1 MSLEQNDVHQAI
13 ICYKKAIDADVK
25 CIKFHWQRCSL
36 LEQVAEKTKA
46 LLGYR
51 RLLNGTYL
59 ILLIDRIGGTNRLFF
74 IPKNAQTAQTKQNH
88 T

>member
-25 CIKFHWQRCSL
+25 CIKYHWARCSL

-51 RLLNGTYL
+51 RLLNVLDSGQVGSL
-59 ILLIDRIGGTNRLFF
+59 SSFKVSCQVIMEN
-74 IPKNAQTAQTKQNH
+74 
-88 T
+88 